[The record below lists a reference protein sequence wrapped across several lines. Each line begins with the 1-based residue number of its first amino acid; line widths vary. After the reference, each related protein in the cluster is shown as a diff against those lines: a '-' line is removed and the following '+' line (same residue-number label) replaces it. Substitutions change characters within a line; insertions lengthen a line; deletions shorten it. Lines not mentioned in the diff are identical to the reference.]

1 MIELN
6 ESDEWILEIKT
17 ESWNDVDSAVK
28 TAIEE
33 VKKWEVMLLIDNGE
47 IEVSVD
53 VSDDTKSIIEDI
65 KSQVVGNYTDDNAEE
80 IINDHLDPLIEEEV

>member
-1 MIELN
+1 
-6 ESDEWILEIKT
+6 
-17 ESWNDVDSAVK
+17 
-28 TAIEE
+28 
-33 VKKWEVMLLIDNGE
+33 MLLIDNGE